1 MMIESSNRGWVL
13 IPFHHRDDL
22 LRPLLR
28 HLSSLSVLVV
38 DDGEFK
44 SDWSI
49 WKDEHPTLHCVRSK
63 GNSGFVSA
71 VNCGLDYLESLNV
84 TNVVLLNDDA
94 WISVKGIL
102 EILSKVSEKYLVAP
116 VIESNGTKYFG
127 ASIRRW
133 GRVKMNMDVNTLPD
147 ALLGTCL
154 GMPTSWRLDARFIH
168 GFEDFDLSIR
178 FKQAGGSLLI
188 LPHVH
193 CMHHEGG
200 TLDSHS
206 PIGLQYSVRGHL
218 ELFDSIVKS
227 PIILMTYYYMIFSK
241 ESSIKDRI
249 QMTKGIHQGAVDWF
263 CNAMA
268 ARIASSRP
276 GSKSAKYRTT
286 SR

>member
-1 MMIESSNRGWVL
+1 ME
-13 IPFHHRDDL
+13 
-22 LRPLLR
+22 
-28 HLSSLSVLVV
+28 LS
-38 DDGEFK
+38 
-44 SDWSI
+44 
-49 WKDEHPTLHCVRSK
+49 
-63 GNSGFVSA
+63 
-71 VNCGLDYLESLNV
+71 
-84 TNVVLLNDDA
+84 
-94 WISVKGIL
+94 ISEL
-102 EILSKVSEKYLVAP
+102 
-116 VIESNGTKYFG
+116 
-127 ASIRRW
+127 SIRRW

-218 ELFDSIVKS
+218 ELFDSLVKS
-227 PIILMTYYYMIFSK
+227 PIILMTYYYMILSK

-249 QMTKGIHQGAVDWF
+249 QMTKRFIKGLSIGFVMPWQRVLLLQDLVLKCQVQNDF
-263 CNAMA
+263 SLSLM
-268 ARIASSRP
+268 
-276 GSKSAKYRTT
+276 
-286 SR
+286 